1 MGNSYDGVFCLP
13 LGGDDR
19 GGWGPALA
27 VDAVEGEKVEAG
39 QGRGLR
45 SVLLSRRNS
54 CPSRRCSG
62 RPRGSTGNP
71 RGSARGA
78 QAAASEGTGVGAVPG
93 EFILILVWA
102 IRMTSCFVHRSWKG
116 SYGCSSCAKSGRRR
130 SRRNTRAPTPGTVS
144 GLVSYPGLPTPSLS
158 VTPHS
163 SFTFTIN

>member
-54 CPSRRCSG
+54 RPSRRCSR
-62 RPRGSTGNP
+62 RPRGPTGNP

-78 QAAASEGTGVGAVPG
+78 QAATREGTGVGAVPG
-93 EFILILVWA
+93 KFILILVWA
-102 IRMTSCFVHRSWKG
+102 IRMTSCFVYRSWKG
-116 SYGCSSCAKSGRRR
+116 SYGCSSCAKIGRRR
-130 SRRNTRAPTPGTVS
+130 LRRNTRAPTPGTVS
-144 GLVSYPGLPTPSLS
+144 VLVSYPSLPTPSLS

>member
-1 MGNSYDGVFCLP
+1 MFCL
-13 LGGDDR
+13 LTGGDHR
-19 GGWGPALA
+19 GGRGPALA
-27 VDAVEGEKVEAG
+27 VDAVEGEEVEAG

-45 SVLLSRRNS
+45 SVLLSRREP

-62 RPRGSTGNP
+62 RPRGPTGNP

-78 QAAASEGTGVGAVPG
+78 QAATREGTG
-93 EFILILVWA
+93 EFLLTLVWA
-102 IRMTSCFVHRSWKG
+102 ISMTACFVHRRGRCSRSWKG

>member
-27 VDAVEGEKVEAG
+27 VDAVEGEEVEAG

-45 SVLLSRRNS
+45 SVLLSRRDT
-54 CPSRRCSG
+54 CTSRICSR
-62 RPRGSTGNP
+62 RPRGPTGNP

-78 QAAASEGTGVGAVPG
+78 QAATREGTGVGAVPG
-93 EFILILVWA
+93 KFILILVWA
-102 IRMTSCFVHRSWKG
+102 IRMTSCFVYRSWKG

-130 SRRNTRAPTPGTVS
+130 LRRNTRAPTPGTVS
-144 GLVSYPGLPTPSLS
+144 VLVVYPVSTPPL
-158 VTPHS
+158 VYLY
-163 SFTFTIN
+163 N

>member
-1 MGNSYDGVFCLP
+1 MGNEYDGVFCL
-13 LGGDDR
+13 LLTGGDDR
-19 GGWGPALA
+19 GGRGPALA
-27 VDAVEGEKVEAG
+27 VDAVEGEEVEAG

-45 SVLLSRRNS
+45 SVLLSRREP

-62 RPRGSTGNP
+62 RPRGPTGNP

-78 QAAASEGTGVGAVPG
+78 QAATREGTGVGAVPG

-130 SRRNTRAPTPGTVS
+130 LRRNTRAPTPGTVS
-144 GLVSYPGLPTPSLS
+144 VLVVYPVSTPPL
-158 VTPHS
+158 VYLY
-163 SFTFTIN
+163 N